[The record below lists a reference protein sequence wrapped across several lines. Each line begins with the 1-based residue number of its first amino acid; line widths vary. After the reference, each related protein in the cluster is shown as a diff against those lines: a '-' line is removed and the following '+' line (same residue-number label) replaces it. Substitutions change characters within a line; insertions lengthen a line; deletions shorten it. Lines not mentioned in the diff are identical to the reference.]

1 MAAKLLNILTMWRIV
16 YYKSYVPFNKKKD
29 EAQ

>member
-1 MAAKLLNILTMWRIV
+1 MAAKLLNILAMWRFV
-16 YYKSYVPFNKKKD
+16 YYKSYVSINKKKD

>member
-1 MAAKLLNILTMWRIV
+1 MAAKLLNILAMWRIV
-16 YYKSYVPFNKKKD
+16 SYKSYVSINKKKD